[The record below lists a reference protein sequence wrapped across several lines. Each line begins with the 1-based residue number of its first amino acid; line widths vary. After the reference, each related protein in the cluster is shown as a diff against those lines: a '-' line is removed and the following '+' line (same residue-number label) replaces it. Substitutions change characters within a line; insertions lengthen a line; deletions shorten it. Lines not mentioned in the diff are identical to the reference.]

1 MYQYAQGAKKGLT
14 AKKKKNFF
22 FKWMDLLNWSCNRM
36 FFFRLQL
43 LLKRVVPAPQPY
55 YIIKKAFAQKNDA
68 RQILDDNL
76 SAFLLLSPLLHL
88 QLGRFLLL
96 DRAL

>member
-1 MYQYAQGAKKGLT
+1 
-14 AKKKKNFF
+14 
-22 FKWMDLLNWSCNRM
+22 MDLLNWSCNRM

>member
-14 AKKKKNFF
+14 AKKEKKNF
-22 FKWMDLLNWSCNRM
+22 FKWMDLLNWSRNRM

-55 YIIKKAFAQKNDA
+55 YIIKKVFAQKNDA
-68 RQILDDNL
+68 RQILYDNL